1 MDLSKGVLRREIKGR
16 LGALTPECFHEEG
29 QRAAS
34 WVSSGS
40 YWHSYQSV
48 LLFLS
53 TGLEIDT
60 RPLLEAAFSG
70 QKRVFVPKITGGGLR
85 FHRVSSPAGPWQEG
99 PFLIREPA
107 GNTEALKPED
117 GPLLVIVPGLA
128 FDPAGNRLGRGKG
141 YYDRFFAAMD
151 GETPAYKT
159 IGLCMEIQVLP
170 RVPGEKWDKRM
181 NALCTGR
188 GLTLCRDF

>member
-1 MDLSKGVLRREIKGR
+1 MDLSKGVLRREIKDR
-16 LGALTPECFHEEG
+16 LGALAPEYFHEEG
-29 QRAAS
+29 RRAAS

-40 YWHSYQSV
+40 YWDLYQSI

-53 TGLEIDT
+53 TGLEINT
-60 RPLLEAAFSG
+60 QPLLEAAFSG
-70 QKRVFVPKITGGGLR
+70 QKGVFLPKITGGGLR
-85 FHRVSSPAGPWQEG
+85 FYRVSSPAGPWREG
-99 PFLIREPA
+99 PFHIREPA
-107 GNTEALKPED
+107 GNTETLKPED

-141 YYDRFFAAMD
+141 YYDRFLAELD

-170 RVPGEKWDKRM
+170 QVPREEWDKRM
-181 NALCTGR
+181 DALCTGR
-188 GLTLCRDF
+188 GLTHCRSF